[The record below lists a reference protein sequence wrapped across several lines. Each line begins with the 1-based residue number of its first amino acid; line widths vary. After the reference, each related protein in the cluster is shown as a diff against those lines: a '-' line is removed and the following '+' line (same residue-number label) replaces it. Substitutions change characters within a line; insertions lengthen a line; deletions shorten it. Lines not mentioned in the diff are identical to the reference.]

1 MFCMRRSMSGFH
13 VVKGRFA
20 TRVGDGVTIGHNAIL
35 HGCTV
40 EDGCLI
46 GMAAVV
52 LDGAV
57 VGAGSLVGAGALVT
71 PGTVIPPR
79 SLVLGSPA
87 KRVREV
93 NDAEGERLRT
103 SAANY
108 VALARRYREGP

>member
-1 MFCMRRSMSGFH
+1 MQDNAIIH

-20 TRVGDGVTIGHNAIL
+20 TCVGDGVTIGHNAIL

-71 PGTVIPPR
+71 PGTVIPRLGWRRRSPR
-79 SLVLGSPA
+79 AGCWP
-87 KRVREV
+87 
-93 NDAEGERLRT
+93 
-103 SAANY
+103 SA
-108 VALARRYREGP
+108 